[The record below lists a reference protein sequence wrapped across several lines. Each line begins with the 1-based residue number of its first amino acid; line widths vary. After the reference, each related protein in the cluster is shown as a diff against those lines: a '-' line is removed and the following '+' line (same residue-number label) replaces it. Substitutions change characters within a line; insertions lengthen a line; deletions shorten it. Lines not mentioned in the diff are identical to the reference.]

1 MGGAQETGDVEVN
14 PLLAPLT
21 ADQREL
27 LGLLE
32 RTYRENRVWPPWQ
45 FVEQSMDLIGLN
57 AMGVMT
63 SLPQLGRKHGIYGLT
78 YGLTWSHGMVGGVVY
93 QSGDPI
99 GLTMLGFHQ
108 IGTSDIVEIFLRVLV
123 MACRKLTTFQPDPT
137 GVVTLE
143 LTSDE
148 VFAELEGESQSPS
161 VSPSE
166 LYDLLEH
173 EPAMWTGGR
182 GKSQD
187 GTWRWEVGRS
197 IRPYMDVRTIEQYLA
212 VVTQAAE
219 ESAQQVAQMV
229 PLPPSSPYPFAESVE
244 YLQTGPTFE
253 QPMFTPQVPLLGS
266 AVDSELWE
274 YVRPLVDEGRWE
286 QVARE
291 SAAFVETRARLWTGS
306 KRDVLDLMSELLAPP
321 KHKGSQDRETT
332 ALHNEQEG
340 WHLMARGFFQAV
352 RNHVM
357 HNSVG
362 TEEELQYGLGAL
374 GTASLLVRR
383 IRDAAAQASSGA
395 GTADGSTA

>member
-1 MGGAQETGDVEVN
+1 VT

-21 ADQREL
+21 ADQRDL

-32 RTYRENRVWPPWQ
+32 RTYRENKVWPPWQ
-45 FVEQSMDLIGLN
+45 FVEQSMDLMGLD

-63 SLPQLGRKHGIYGLT
+63 SLPQLGKKHGIYGLT

-93 QSGDPI
+93 QPSDPV

-108 IGTSDIVEIFLRVLV
+108 VGASDIVDIFLRVLAL
-123 MACRKLTTFQPDPT
+123 ACRKLTSFQPDPK

-148 VFAELEGESQSPS
+148 VFAELQIEIQSAS
-161 VSPSE
+161 VSSGE

-182 GKSQD
+182 GRSQD
-187 GTWRWEVGRS
+187 GTWRWEVSRS
-197 IRPYMDVRTIEQYLA
+197 IRPYTDVRTIEDYLS

-229 PLPPSSPYPFAESVE
+229 PLSLPFPYPFAESVE
-244 YLQTGPTFE
+244 YLQPAPAFE
-253 QPMFTPQVPLLGS
+253 QPLFTPQVPLLGS

-306 KRDVLDLMSELLAPP
+306 NRDALDLMSELLAPP
-321 KHKGSQDRETT
+321 RNKGPQDRQTT

-383 IRDAAAQASSGA
+383 IREAAAQASSGG
-395 GTADGSTA
+395 GTADGSTP